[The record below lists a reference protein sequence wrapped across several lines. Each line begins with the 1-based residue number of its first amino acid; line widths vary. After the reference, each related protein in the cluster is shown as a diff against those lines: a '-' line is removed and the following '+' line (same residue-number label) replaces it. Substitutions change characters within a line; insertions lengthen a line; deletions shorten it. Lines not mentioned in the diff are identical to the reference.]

1 MYCRREIRYCSGGE
15 VGIRGRLLIEF
26 ESEVS
31 HQFISLFTVCSLLL
45 CSSGCVWNNVSKYE
59 IFFFSSLV
67 GWPCN
72 NNGVFGRIYSET
84 SRMSLQVA
92 LEPQVVGPC
101 ATGASFEL
109 PYLTPVE
116 CSIFSHFSRGEEHDS
131 SFFYAF
137 HAFSGEGN
145 SKLPSTRFNYLRYR
159 YGWGE
164 KLGGKHR

>member
-1 MYCRREIRYCSGGE
+1 MRFYGVKSAKRFTAGERYCSEGE
-15 VGIRGRLLIEF
+15 VGIRRRLPIEF

-92 LEPQVVGPC
+92 LEPQVVGLC

-116 CSIFSHFSRGEEHDS
+116 CSFFFCVFRGGGAERLIFFLCFSRLFRRRKFETS
-131 SFFYAF
+131 
-137 HAFSGEGN
+137 
-145 SKLPSTRFNYLRYR
+145 
-159 YGWGE
+159 
-164 KLGGKHR
+164 